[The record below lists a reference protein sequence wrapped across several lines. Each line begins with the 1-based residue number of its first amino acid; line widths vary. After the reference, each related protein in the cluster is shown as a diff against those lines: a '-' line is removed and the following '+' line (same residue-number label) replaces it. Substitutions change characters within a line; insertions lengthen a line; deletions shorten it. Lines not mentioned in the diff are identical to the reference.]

1 MFETVFLAVLSDPLS
16 MLRRQM
22 PVCRFPH
29 RDFTDLFG
37 EDDTWYI
44 LLSAPGVQMAAK
56 SERIAF
62 TYSATSEELSKWAD
76 NRQPPVIRSAMFMEV
91 VWTFQQN
98 DGAHCHLTFR
108 PDQYNITFG
117 CNQNFTQLS
126 PIARYF
132 KEASIFTAS
141 RPDCELGHA
150 AGNLTRATFC
160 PARKGA
166 KGARGYQH
174 TTAHR

>member
-62 TYSATSEELSKWAD
+62 TYSATSEELSSG
-76 NRQPPVIRSAMFMEV
+76 PIIGSPLSSV
-91 VWTFQQN
+91 
-98 DGAHCHLTFR
+98 R
-108 PDQYNITFG
+108 PCSWKLFG
-117 CNQNFTQLS
+117 RFSRMTVH
-126 PIARYF
+126 
-132 KEASIFTAS
+132 TAI
-141 RPDCELGHA
+141 
-150 AGNLTRATFC
+150 
-160 PARKGA
+160 
-166 KGARGYQH
+166 
-174 TTAHR
+174 